1 MSLNILIPRCVGH
14 RTVLSTNNCGGPGCR
29 WCRCLCDIHGHRNG
43 SGPWE
48 GNLGSERK
56 GAVLFHG
63 GYCGCLCSCCWEI
76 ENRSE
81 CFRCVS
87 FRRFIAETETAISGS
102 FTDARL
108 PNANETEQQMDQWI
122 ALTDPPWFSGLLR
135 SFHLTVC
142 LACWKAAAPAFLEAN
157 TLHKRHKLLFDFH
170 TAYSSLSESNIS
182 WQRIYIYTYWNLYGG
197 VFCHEIACQAPAVT
211 EKLKITISET
221 EAAKQPLRRCQ
232 DIQRNICPKGL
243 FAGFVLI
250 RNRHRFLPCQFH
262 PKLGCIRLGEKRRE
276 RLIEQ

>member
-157 TLHKRHKLLFDFH
+157 TVHKRHKLLFDFH

-182 WQRIYIYTYWNLYGG
+182 WQRIYILTGTCTGG
-197 VFCHEIACQAPAVT
+197 YSVMRSHARPRLWQKNWRSPFQRPRPQSSRYAVA
-211 EKLKITISET
+211 KIFKGTF
-221 EAAKQPLRRCQ
+221 A
-232 DIQRNICPKGL
+232 QR
-243 FAGFVLI
+243 A
-250 RNRHRFLPCQFH
+250 FLLVSC
-262 PKLGCIRLGEKRRE
+262 
-276 RLIEQ
+276 